1 MGACGGVEA
10 DPFDGN
16 GPGKGTATSGGLDNV
31 AQRKHLVTLARPDLF
46 SKLAPSCTRDSQEI
60 GSLRFCFEDYFLPL

>member
-1 MGACGGVEA
+1 MGAGGGVEA

-16 GPGKGTATSGGLDNV
+16 GPDKGTAMSGDLDNA

-46 SKLAPSCTRDSQEI
+46 SKRAPSCARDSQEI
-60 GSLRFCFEDYFLPL
+60 GSLWVLF

>member
-1 MGACGGVEA
+1 MGAGGGVEA

-16 GPGKGTATSGGLDNV
+16 GPGKGTAMSGGLDNE

-46 SKLAPSCTRDSQEI
+46 NKRAPSCARDSQEI
-60 GSLRFCFEDYFLPL
+60 EFLRILF

>member
-1 MGACGGVEA
+1 MGAGGGVEA
-10 DPFDGN
+10 VPFDGN
-16 GPGKGTATSGGLDNV
+16 GPGKGTAMSGGLDNV

-60 GSLRFCFEDYFLPL
+60 GSLWVLF

>member
-1 MGACGGVEA
+1 MGVDGGLEA

-16 GPGKGTATSGGLDNV
+16 GPGEGTAMSGGLDNV

-46 SKLAPSCTRDSQEI
+46 SKWAPSCARDSQEI
-60 GSLRFCFEDYFLPL
+60 GSLQVLS